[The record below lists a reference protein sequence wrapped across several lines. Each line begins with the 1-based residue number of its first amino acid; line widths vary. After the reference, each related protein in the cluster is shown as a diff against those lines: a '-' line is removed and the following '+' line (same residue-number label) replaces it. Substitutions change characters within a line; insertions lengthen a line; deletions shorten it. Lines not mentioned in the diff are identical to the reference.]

1 MLARMTS
8 PGDPQDRGNP
18 PQTEPAP
25 FATVDDD
32 DLVDDASDEELEAA
46 LAALERE
53 ARERLHAGVD
63 ELGAPAPAGLGAAA
77 AGARESAER
86 GEWPLDWVVRA
97 AGGSLP
103 EGDADLLLTLLE
115 AVAAPTEPTG
125 LDDEDEALLLS
136 IEPRDW
142 ADVAVGL
149 CAAGPS
155 APADPEALAALVEEA
170 DEDDRQV
177 LAAGFGLVEPV
188 LAACGVTDLDGRLTA
203 LGAWLLPRAV
213 DRALEPS

>member
-1 MLARMTS
+1 MLAPMS
-8 PGDPQDRGNP
+8 PSTGPAQGDDVSGADPWA
-18 PQTEPAP
+18 E
-25 FATVDDD
+25 ATAGEVVDEAE
-32 DLVDDASDEELEAA
+32 LDAAF
-46 LAALERE
+46 AALERE
-53 ARERLHAGVD
+53 ARERLHAGVG
-63 ELGAPAPAGLGAAA
+63 ELRGPAPAGLGAAA

-149 CAAGPS
+149 CAAGPG
-155 APADPEALAALVEEA
+155 APADPEALAALVEEVG
-170 DEDDRQV
+170 EDDREV
-177 LAAGFGLVEPV
+177 LAAGFGLIEPV